1 MRKAIKARAATV
13 PITIPAIGP
22 PPNPLFEAVEAAVV
36 VVVSTADVG
45 EGFVVDDKE
54 FELETVSW
62 PPSLV
67 VVLSRTDTV

>member
-22 PPNPLFEAVEAAVV
+22 PPNPLFDAVEAAVV
-36 VVVSTADVG
+36 VTGDVG
-45 EGFVVDDKE
+45 EGFVVNDKE

>member
-1 MRKAIKARAATV
+1 MEATAATL

-22 PPNPLFEAVEAAVV
+22 PPNLLFEAVEAAVV
-36 VVVSTADVG
+36 VVASTAKVG
-45 EGFVVDDKE
+45 EGFVVDE
-54 FELETVSW
+54 EELELARVSW